1 MKNPS
6 NCNCLHEDVVEIGTN
21 HMFQT
26 SSNDFC
32 VADDITLN
40 SQNYEIISN
49 PCYED
54 HTQDCRITFGY
65 GGGFSSNKTLTI
77 QMITVTILAIMLV
90 HLLSVMILTKLKARL
105 IVVGKIVLLV
115 VMTILYFD
123 MYASN
128 ALGQMISFAGKKI
141 ANKHNLVSRLN
152 ACAGNLLLALVCA
165 VVMIQADQIA
175 P

>member
-1 MKNPS
+1 MVS
-6 NCNCLHEDVVEIGTN
+6 NFDNQIFHTFDDDICIAN
-21 HMFQT
+21 
-26 SSNDFC
+26 
-32 VADDITLN
+32 DITLSSKN
-40 SQNYEIISN
+40 FDIITN

-65 GGGFSSNKTLTI
+65 GSDFSSNKSLTF
-77 QMITVTILAIMLV
+77 QMISVTILAIMLV
-90 HLLSVMILTKLKARL
+90 HLLSIIILTKLKSRL
-105 IVVGKIVLLV
+105 IVIGKIVLLV

-152 ACAGNLLLALVCA
+152 ACAGNLFLALMCA
-165 VVMIQADQIA
+165 VIMIQADKIA